1 MWVEYLRH
9 ELCFYLYNAILSTN
23 GGTKMSIM
31 IKLFLLIYLLA
42 VVLLTIFTV
51 IWILTAIVKLEC
63 VTKKALLLK
72 YLNSKSA

>member
-1 MWVEYLRH
+1 
-9 ELCFYLYNAILSTN
+9 
-23 GGTKMSIM
+23 MSIM